1 VQDLAA
7 GIEWVLGAKVGGPDL
22 GIAAR
27 ERACLLWDSP
37 VVARQ
42 YAELY
47 AGLMAIR

>member
-1 VQDLAA
+1 
-7 GIEWVLGAKVGGPDL
+7 LGS
-22 GIAAR
+22 AAR

-47 AGLMAIR
+47 SRTTAVAG